1 MPHLAFDAAG
11 PESAETILFLH
22 GAGWPGITWHQQMK
36 HFSESYRCLAADL
49 PGHGASRGIGWQSL
63 DATAKLVAE
72 LIESVTDQP
81 VHLVG
86 LSMGGDVGLRL
97 LAQRPELVRT
107 ALLTGV
113 LVLPVPRWM
122 LKAQLAL
129 AGLTKNRVLW
139 RASAKYLRLGPEQMA
154 EYLAGNQPLDPQQ
167 YRAIISEI
175 FAGTNIE
182 GLDQA
187 ACPVL
192 IAAGEKE
199 PRQARESAAMLA
211 GLMPN
216 ARGGLA
222 AKSPHEW
229 PMNRPE
235 LFNRTLEEW
244 LQDPGSLPRTLLPA

>member
-1 MPHLAFDAAG
+1 MPQLSFASSG

-36 HFSESYRCLAADL
+36 HFSESYRCIAADL
-49 PGHGASRGIGWQSL
+49 PGHGASRGIGWQNL

-72 LIESVTDQP
+72 LIESVTDKP

-97 LAQRPELVRT
+97 LAQRPELVQT

-113 LVLPVPRWM
+113 LVVPVPSWM

-154 EYLAGNQPLDPQQ
+154 EYLATNQPLDPQQ

-175 FAGTNIE
+175 FVGTKVD
-182 GLDQA
+182 GLNNA
-187 ACPVL
+187 SCPVL

-199 PRQARESAAMLA
+199 PRQARESAAVLA
-211 GLMPN
+211 GLLPN
-216 ARGGLA
+216 AHAGLA

-235 LFNRTLEEW
+235 LFNRTLGEW
-244 LQDPGSLPRTLLPA
+244 LRDQTMLPGTLLPA